1 MAAQWEDRY
10 LLLSW
15 IFMFASSKRIEWH
28 SQNIFFIRVMWMI
41 HMSEEKKETDKL
53 YNALNLYQQNIKLT
67 LELDPIRFPD
77 TEII

>member
-1 MAAQWEDRY
+1 
-10 LLLSW
+10 
-15 IFMFASSKRIEWH
+15 
-28 SQNIFFIRVMWMI
+28 MI

-53 YNALNLYQQNIKLT
+53 CNVLNLYQQNIKLT

>member
-1 MAAQWEDRY
+1 
-10 LLLSW
+10 
-15 IFMFASSKRIEWH
+15 
-28 SQNIFFIRVMWMI
+28 MWMI

-67 LELDPIRFPD
+67 LELDPVRFPD